1 MQGEAFTYSDVL
13 IKPRYSEIESRSKVS
28 LRTDIGNAVLKLP
41 VISSN
46 MKTITGPKMAATMAQ
61 HKAMG
66 ILHRLCTV
74 EENVEMFNEAVAIL
88 YKDGWPPRL
97 SPEELL
103 AKWRPVLDDVIT
115 DVKRPFP
122 EIVESKPIT
131 LVHNIGVSV
140 GVKDVDKERFD
151 KLYEAGA
158 RIFCIDVAHG
168 HHIHVKNMLNWIN
181 ARLEPSLRQII
192 TVIAGNIATP
202 EAYQDLAT
210 WGADVVKVGIGPS
223 PVCRTRFNT
232 GVGVPQLY
240 ALESIYQESLTY
252 NDAPYIIAD
261 GGISCVGD
269 IAKALKYSDAVML
282 GSMIAGTA
290 ETPGDVF
297 RNEHGDLY
305 KVYGGSAS
313 GENKGEN
320 RYVEGVIKTVKFDG
334 KVKYILREIEQ
345 GLQSAFSY
353 VGVDNHSDY
362 QFNCELVPI
371 SIGSHKESRI

>member
-1 MQGEAFTYSDVL
+1 MDATYTYSDVL
-13 IKPRYSEIESRSKVS
+13 IKPRYSEIESRSKVDLS
-28 LRTDIGNAVLKLP
+28 TKIGNTKLKLP

-46 MKTITGPKMAATMAQ
+46 MKTITGPKMAGAMAR
-61 HKAMG
+61 HGAMG
-66 ILHRLCTV
+66 ILHRFCTI
-74 EENVEMFNEAVAIL
+74 EENVEMFNDAIKYTDL
-88 YKDGWPPRL
+88 
-97 SPEELL
+97 E
-103 AKWRPVLDDVIT
+103 T
-115 DVKRPFP
+115 DVER
-122 EIVESKPIT
+122 
-131 LVHNIGVSV
+131 IGVSI
-140 GVKDVDKERFD
+140 GVKDIDKERFN

-168 HHIHVKNMLNWIN
+168 HHIHVKNMLSWIN
-181 ARLEPSLRQII
+181 TTLVPHFRKEI
-192 TVIAGNIATP
+192 TLIAGNIATP

-232 GVGVPQLY
+232 GVGMPQLY
-240 ALESIYQESLTY
+240 ALESIYNELLTY
-252 NDAPYIIAD
+252 NDAPHIIAD

-269 IAKALKYSDAVML
+269 IAKALKYSDAIML
-282 GSMIAGTA
+282 GNLISGTA
-290 ETPGDVF
+290 ETPGNVF
-297 RNEHGDLY
+297 RNENGELY
-305 KVYGGSAS
+305 KIYGGSAS

-320 RYVEGVIKTVKFDG
+320 RFVEGVIKTVKFNG
-334 KVKYILREIEQ
+334 KVKYILQEIEQ